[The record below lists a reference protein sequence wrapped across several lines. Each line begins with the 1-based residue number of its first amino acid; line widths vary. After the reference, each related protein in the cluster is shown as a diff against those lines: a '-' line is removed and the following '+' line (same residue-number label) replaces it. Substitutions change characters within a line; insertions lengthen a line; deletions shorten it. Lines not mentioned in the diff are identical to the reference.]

1 MLNYWIRPAAAAL
14 FWMILA
20 GSTLAELGTLSA
32 SLHAAERPYSFS
44 RGVYGSATSLTS
56 SSSHSTAAP

>member
-1 MLNYWIRPAAAAL
+1 MLTYWIRPAAAAL

-32 SLHAAERPYSFS
+32 SLHAADRSYSFTE
-44 RGVYGSATSLTS
+44 GKYGSAI
-56 SSSHSTAAP
+56 STAAP

>member
-1 MLNYWIRPAAAAL
+1 MLTCWIRPAAAAL

-32 SLHAAERPYSFS
+32 SLHAADRPYSLT
-44 RGVYGSATSLTS
+44 RGVYGSETSLTS
-56 SSSHSTAAP
+56 SSSHPTAVR